1 MTVVNPKSISGITSI
16 TTASGSDNLL
26 TIHTSD
32 ASNTERFRIDST
44 GATKIVTGIVTTLT
58 ATTGIVTTLTAN
70 TITSVDSTESNS
82 ATTGAVKIAG
92 GLGVTKNIYTSGAA
106 YVQGS
111 GGLTVTHDLSIA
123 DKIVHTGDTNTAIRF
138 PEADHISLETGGSER
153 LRLNNQY
160 LIKGHTSVYPIA
172 GHYASV
178 QLTGTTYNDA
188 TLSLINNAND
198 ATGSYI
204 YLSKQRSGSQGGA
217 TVVQDDDLVGQI
229 GWTAADGTDLTSR
242 IAEIKG
248 MVDGTPGS
256 NDTPGRL
263 SFWTTADGAQSS
275 TERLRITAEGKQ
287 YIIGANSGGFNA
299 TTLPNGNTLNINTK
313 TSNDGLSVI
322 RYSGS
327 YAAYGLNIGRSK
339 SDTLG
344 TNTIVANGDDLGHI
358 TWYGADGTD
367 FNQAAAISVQVDG
380 SPSDGTDMPGRFVFK
395 TSADGSGTPTE
406 RVRIT
411 SGGRLMLDYPTAT
424 EDLSNSRISAFGNSS
439 TATGAIP
446 ISVHCGNVGSGRYM
460 VVFFNGNGHVGSII
474 TSGSSTTYETTSDY
488 RLKENAVAI
497 SDAITRLKTLKPYRF
512 NFKADPSTTVDGF
525 FAHEVTAVPEA
536 ISGTKDAVVTQAMI
550 DAGDS
555 KEGTLNDPIYQ
566 GIDQS
571 KLVPLLTAALQEA
584 VTKIEVL
591 ETRLNNA
598 GIAT

>member
-1 MTVVNPKSISGITSI
+1 
-16 TTASGSDNLL
+16 
-26 TIHTSD
+26 
-32 ASNTERFRIDST
+32 
-44 GATKIVTGIVTTLT
+44 
-58 ATTGIVTTLTAN
+58 
-70 TITSVDSTESNS
+70 
-82 ATTGAVKIAG
+82 
-92 GLGVTKNIYTSGAA
+92 
-106 YVQGS
+106 
-111 GGLTVTHDLSIA
+111 
-123 DKIVHTGDTNTAIRF
+123 
-138 PEADHISLETGGSER
+138 
-153 LRLNNQY
+153 
-160 LIKGHTSVYPIA
+160 
-172 GHYASV
+172 
-178 QLTGTTYNDA
+178 
-188 TLSLINNAND
+188 
-198 ATGSYI
+198 
-204 YLSKQRSGSQGGA
+204 
-217 TVVQDDDLVGQI
+217 
-229 GWTAADGTDLTSR
+229 
-242 IAEIKG
+242 
-248 MVDGTPGS
+248 
-256 NDTPGRL
+256 
-263 SFWTTADGAQSS
+263 
-275 TERLRITAEGKQ
+275 ITAEGKQ

-555 KEGTLNDPIYQ
+555 KEGTLNDPIY
-566 GIDQS
+566 
-571 KLVPLLTAALQEA
+571 
-584 VTKIEVL
+584 
-591 ETRLNNA
+591 
-598 GIAT
+598 